1 MSIRFVYMRKNIDID
16 EVEKYLSDL
25 QNRVEAIEKEL
36 QERLKT
42 INEIPGAKF
51 EYVDLVTAMNTWEE
65 EAFYSAEDQLKASN
79 PDPNWEPTDDEV
91 KRKMNYPP
99 QDEIL
104 LSRITT
110 AVKKLT
116 EVQKYLAA
124 SLNDIG
130 YSQAKVAKIAHTSQA
145 RVGRWIRSVEGDLPP
160 RAKRPW

>member
-1 MSIRFVYMRKNIDID
+1 MRKNINVD
-16 EVEKYLSDL
+16 ELEKYVSEIH
-25 QNRVEAIEKEL
+25 NRADTIEKEL

-42 INEIPGAKF
+42 INEIPGAEFK
-51 EYVDLVTAMNTWEE
+51 YLDLEAALDIWKQ
-65 EAFYSAEDQLKASN
+65 EAFDSTEAQLRASN

-91 KRKMNYPP
+91 EKEMNYPP

-104 LSRITT
+104 LSRITD

-145 RVGRWIRSVEGDLPP
+145 RVGRWIHSVEDNLPP
-160 RAKRPW
+160 QPKRPW